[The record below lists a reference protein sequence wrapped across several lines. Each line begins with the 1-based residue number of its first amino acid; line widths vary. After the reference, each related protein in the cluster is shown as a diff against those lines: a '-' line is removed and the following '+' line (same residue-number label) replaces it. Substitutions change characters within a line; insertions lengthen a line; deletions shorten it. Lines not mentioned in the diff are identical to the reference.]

1 MLQSRDRHVRL
12 FHFVCS
18 LFVNN
23 SFRLFVKTKF
33 NLSQNYQSFYI
44 YFVRFLT
51 ERSFNKIIRS
61 KKTTVFFK
69 NISKN
74 RFIHKKTKKFI
85 PKIVRSLKKRPFFTN
100 LLKNLFVKTI
110 FFHFSDRSI
119 DFVLPSIVF
128 FSWKIL
134 FFKKT
139 MIISTAEFRFI
150 KMKSFTY
157 STKWFAKHWSFNFVT
172 LCKRI

>member
-110 FFHFSDRSI
+110 FFHFSDRLIS
-119 DFVLPSIVF
+119 F
-128 FSWKIL
+128 FHRS
-134 FFKKT
+134 FFFHEKFCSLKKRW
-139 MIISTAEFRFI
+139 SSLLQSSGFI